1 MSVKSVP
8 NKYEVFQM
16 YYFTQNNKWLSI
28 TDAMQYYYELTVD
41 EKSDFEAYYEEETG
55 YQIVDANGYGFSSPK
70 SIENGDGKI
79 VANVVGTKKVS
90 SKTTKDGKIVTEK
103 KTVKIYESSLSSA
116 NKTNIGEK
124 ARIDAIAKKRGIIL
138 DPVWS
143 GYTAEEIMAMY
154 NDGVNIPQDIVD
166 LASSE
171 LDANPLNNTDDTDN
185 IEGEDSVD
193 ETTEKEPFIKLIPK
207 AKEKIEECEKNN
219 DKLEQEISDLIPD
232 EQKQAKDAK
241 DNFKKQRETLEEYQ
255 NSVKEYTK
263 LQKKIE
269 NGDALTDKETKRYED
284 LSKILGAQK
293 DETDGFELNKTE
305 ITNSLNDINILAV
318 LGEKLAD
325 ETIEIGDELGD
336 YTSKTNYKST
346 ISTLLPQ
353 VGIWSVY
360 SVFASGK
367 EAGEEAVKIG
377 NDTKEYTTQTQ
388 NSVDGIADTLDIKD
402 NLASKEA
409 ILNGEVQPSED
420 KADEKAENE
429 EGDKK
434 DNKMPLIINDAFVI
448 DLIKEGKAINSDLA
462 RQIKIAVAQTKNAK
476 GDIVFANKADKRIT
490 KLVQAFYDAEEKRQA
505 EVEKNEQENNKKQQE
520 IQDVMDEAQ
529 KRAEEE
535 AKEEN
540 KNVDP
545 NTVDINE
552 VLNKQNGKNDNVQV
566 ELTDDEKKK
575 IETLNDEILKNN
587 KKIADIK
594 QESVEHRGE
603 VKKNT
608 SKEKTTVD
616 KAMPVEKQAQKIN
629 QAYQEQDL
637 PQHNERM
644 DFIYDAGAM
653 LAQMGTM
660 QTAIGSR
667 MIYVGHSLLT
677 VWFTH
682 AQGIAMI
689 ATGSAVLAKGLIS
702 IGIGLTAMKV
712 SDDESLIDKAEGK
725 TDVAGVNIN
734 RSIFDLTTL
743 DQKIVGVT
751 KEMTAEGENDN
762 AETPS
767 ATNGTENEE
776 NETQATNEENG
787 ANGENN
793 GTQSQPSENG
803 SAKVTATT
811 TTTASETQ
819 PTVEA
824 QNETANN
831 EVQQAQANTQNNI
844 QNNQTQEADGAETP
858 ANNTDAE
865 VKTTSNNSSKSEKD
879 PVKSASEQKKE
890 AIKQQ
895 SQSKKQ
901 TDKQNGEVK
910 DANNEAKDFSKE
922 AKKLKKDE
930 KKSQKQLEKEAKTI
944 EKEIKKQEEETIKLT
959 KKSQEHAKK
968 QEEMIAEYQTLSA
981 QNETLAV
988 EDASK
993 QTFSSNN
1000 QQQTAGGMAVTT
1012 TPAAQGGN
1020 FDKINQNNERITF
1033 LSSEFQISSNII
1045 KRNKTKIKT
1054 FETSIKTK
1062 TKKFQKKTKLV
1073 TKKAKATEKKEK
1085 QKQKKLKVQL
1095 GSVGIAENVFSITS
1109 ATGTTLKVVGKIMY
1123 TTGAGM
1129 LTNPFTAAAGA
1140 ALQASGT
1147 TCSNV
1152 GNVLYMIGTYGTVAC
1167 GVAKAT
1173 INIANGNLAA
1183 GLMALGQTAV
1193 SAAMSMTGAS
1203 SAGNSTLAL
1212 VSQGLSITSS
1222 TANMVNN
1229 VRAVQ
1234 GKEAKGLAS
1243 KISTVAGVGSAI
1255 TGVAGSFTNGKEAGE
1270 GGIGIITK
1278 QSAFSQGGALTKAAT
1293 IGQAVG
1299 TALSSTSQLMSE
1311 FGGESKAANV
1321 LGMVGGAINM
1331 VSSVGAMAGSKK
1343 DKADADNKEA
1353 QQAEKQAAQE
1363 KEEIKAGLDK
1373 QIAKE
1378 QARMDKERQAMMA
1391 ELEANLTGQN
1401 AQETH
1406 ETTGLPDFL
1415 IVSNENTQNTSNP
1428 EIDFSKPDAYMQLA
1442 SNNNETPE
1450 YLDMTPYQQAAAASQ
1465 SDNATSTQTQKT
1477 KAEKMALA
1485 TKISQGVGGALTAV
1499 GGVLQGGQGGS
1510 QQQQNQKAA
1519 SAFRDKRTSDI
1530 LKKNKKQ
1537 RSNTKKMLDSQRK
1550 IAALKKQKAAV

>member
-28 TDAMQYYYELTVD
+28 TDAMQYYYDLTED
-41 EKSDFEAYYEEETG
+41 EKSDFESYYEEETG

-103 KTVKIYESSLSSA
+103 KDVKIYESGLSSA

-124 ARIDAIAKKRGIIL
+124 ARIDAIAQKRGIIL

-171 LDANPLNNTDDTDN
+171 LEANPLNNTDDTDN
-185 IEGEDSVD
+185 VEGEDGVD

-293 DETDGFELNKTE
+293 DEADGFELNKTE
-305 ITNSLNDINILAV
+305 IANSLNDINILAV

-325 ETIEIGDELGD
+325 ETIEVGDELGD

-346 ISTLLPQ
+346 ISTLIPQ
-353 VGIWSVY
+353 VGIWAFN
-360 SVFASGK
+360 VFASGK
-367 EAGEEAVKIG
+367 EAGEEAVEIG

-402 NLASKEA
+402 DLASKEA

-420 KADEKAENE
+420 KVDEAENE

-462 RQIKIAVAQTKNAK
+462 RQIKIAIAQTKNAK
-476 GDIVFANKADKRIT
+476 GDIVFADKADKRIT
-490 KLVQAFYDAEEKRQA
+490 KIVQAFYEEEEKRQA
-505 EVEKNEQENNKKQQE
+505 EVEKTEQENEKKQQE

-552 VLNKQNGKNDNVQV
+552 VLNKQNDKNNNVQV

-575 IETLNDEILKNN
+575 IETLNDEISKNN

-637 PQHNERM
+637 PEHDERM

-660 QTAIGSR
+660 QTDIGSG
-667 MIYVGHSLLT
+667 MISVGHSLLPFA
-677 VWFTH
+677 WTH
-682 AQGIAMI
+682 ARGIAMI
-689 ATGSAVLAKGLIS
+689 ATGSAILTKGLIS

-712 SDDESLIDKAEGK
+712 SDDESLIDKAEEK
-725 TDVAGVNIN
+725 TDIAGVNIN
-734 RSIFDLTTL
+734 RSISDLTTL

-767 ATNGTENEE
+767 ATNGAE
-776 NETQATNEENG
+776 NEENG

-793 GTQSQPSENG
+793 GTQAQPSENG
-803 SAKVTATT
+803 SAKVAATT
-811 TTTASETQ
+811 TTTASKTQ
-819 PTVEA
+819 PTTEA

-831 EVQQAQANTQNNI
+831 EVQQAQADT

-858 ANNTDAE
+858 ANNTDVE

-879 PVKSASEQKKE
+879 PVKSAAEQKKE
-890 AIKQQ
+890 ATKQK
-895 SQSKKQ
+895 SQLKKQ
-901 TDKQNGEVK
+901 TGKQNSEVK
-910 DANNEAKDFSKE
+910 DANNEAKDFSKA

-930 KKSQKQLEKEAKTI
+930 KKSQKQLEKEAKAI

-959 KKSQEHAKK
+959 KESQEHAKK
-968 QEEMIAEYQTLSA
+968 QEEMIAEYQTLSV
-981 QNETLAV
+981 QNEMLAA
-988 EDASK
+988 EDAGK
-993 QTFSSNN
+993 QNSPSNN
-1000 QQQTAGGMAVTT
+1000 QQQTAGSMVVIT
-1012 TPAAQGGN
+1012 TPASQGGN
-1020 FDKINQNNERITF
+1020 SNKINQNNERITF
-1033 LSSEFQISSNII
+1033 LSSEFQISSKVI

-1054 FETSIKTK
+1054 FEASIKTK

-1095 GSVGIAENVFSITS
+1095 GSVGIAENVFSLTS
-1109 ATGTTLKVVGKIMY
+1109 ANGEILSVVGKIMY

-1129 LTNPFTAAAGA
+1129 LTNPFTMAAGV

-1147 TCSNV
+1147 VCSNV
-1152 GNVLYMIGTYGTVAC
+1152 GDVLITIGTYGTVAC

-1183 GLMALGQTAV
+1183 GLMALGQTAI
-1193 SAAMSMTGAS
+1193 SAAMSMTGSS
-1203 SAGNSTLAL
+1203 SAGNSALAL
-1212 VSQGLSITSS
+1212 VSQGLSVTSS
-1222 TANMVNN
+1222 TADMVNN

-1311 FGGESKAANV
+1311 FGGESKAANA
-1321 LGMVGGAINM
+1321 LGMVGGAMNM

-1353 QQAEKQAAQE
+1353 QQAEKQATQE

-1378 QARMDKERQAMMA
+1378 QARMDKERTQMVA
-1391 ELEANLTGQN
+1391 EMEANMQANISGQN
-1401 AQETH
+1401 NQATAPSEYILAPT
-1406 ETTGLPDFL
+1406 
-1415 IVSNENTQNTSNP
+1415 ENSQYTPSS
-1428 EIDFSKPDAYMQLA
+1428 ELDLSKPDAYMQLV

-1465 SDNATSTQTQKT
+1465 SDNATFTQTQKT

-1485 TKISQGVGGALTAV
+1485 TKISQGVGIATNVA
-1499 GGVLQGGQGGS
+1499 GVFLQNGQNGS
-1510 QQQQNQKAA
+1510 QQQNKKAPV
-1519 SAFRDKRTSDI
+1519 AFNDKRTKEI
-1530 LKKNKKQ
+1530 MKKNKKK
-1537 RSNTKKMLDSQRK
+1537 RENTKKMLESQRK